1 MVELATGKPADNRTK
16 IVEALMALAAA
27 AKFEDITITDIAHKA
42 GVSLADFRDAFPSK
56 GAVLGGF
63 SRLIDRKVLEGATD
77 DLLGEPARDRL
88 FDVLM
93 RRLDAMA
100 LYREGLREIRAWM
113 RRDPVSAL
121 ALNQVAINSMRFMLE
136 AANIESEGTLGAV
149 KLQGLVLSWARVID
163 VWLADDSERF
173 DKTMAFLDQEL
184 ERGGRLVARAED
196 FNRLAAPFRAF
207 AGALLAGGR
216 DFRNRVRERWPE
228 RRDDNSGAR
237 DDRDGAEPPLRR

>member
-1 MVELATGKPADNRTK
+1 MNATEAVKPADNRTR
-16 IVEALMALAAA
+16 IAEALLALAAGT
-27 AKFEDITITDIAHKA
+27 KFEDITITDIAHKA
-42 GVSLADFRDAFPSK
+42 GVSLADFRDVFPSK

-63 SRLIDRKVLEGATD
+63 SRMIDRKVLTGVSD

-100 LYREGLREIRAWM
+100 PYRDGLREVRAWT

-136 AANIESEGTLGAV
+136 AANIESEGTLGTV

-163 VWLADDSERF
+163 TWLADDSERF

-196 FNRLAAPFRAF
+196 INRIAAPFRAF

-216 DFRNRVRERWPE
+216 DFGNRVRERWPDI
-228 RRDDNSGAR
+228 RRG
-237 DDRDGAEPPLRR
+237 GG